1 MRCFSLCRL
10 LPPLRYIARA
20 EMMVKRRSS
29 VITPAAAAAAAAGA
43 AIRRRCWT
51 GVEHRH
57 SYMISIFL

>member
-20 EMMVKRRSS
+20 EMMVTRRSS
-29 VITPAAAAAAAAGA
+29 VITPAAAAAAGA